1 MRTLTARF
9 SDVCP
14 PDWNESAAALAGASI
29 LQTAQWGALKGAH
42 GWKPRWGQWFDADGN
57 VVGAALTL
65 RKKIAGPYEFRY
77 VPRGP
82 LFDIGDGA
90 LTARVLSDLEAD
102 ARSGGAIFLKIDRDV
117 PLGFGVPG
125 ETGYRADAAGLI
137 WLETLKR
144 RGYRYSD
151 AQIQF
156 ANSVWIDL
164 SPEAE
169 TLAANMK
176 QRTRYKARLAL
187 KKGVSIRRGGAEDFE
202 LIYAL
207 YRETAA
213 RDRFIIREKGY
224 YLDVW
229 TRFFSAGMLVPLI
242 AEVAGEA
249 VAVIMLF
256 IFAEKAWYIYGMSSG
271 NHREKMPNYALQ
283 WEAILTAKAAGAKI
297 YDLWGAPDRF
307 DETDRMWGVYQ
318 FKRGLGGYEVVS
330 PGAYDLPLRPLLY
343 RGYGLS
349 LRLITAARRL
359 LYRARRALSR
369 RTGES
374 GGNMEAGG

>member
-1 MRTLTARF
+1 MKLLSAQF

-14 PDWNESAAALAGASI
+14 PDWNGTIATLPGASI
-29 LQTAQWGALKGAH
+29 LQTAQWGALKGDH
-42 GWKPRWGQWFDADGN
+42 GWTPRWARWLDADGRT
-57 VVGAALTL
+57 VAAALIL
-65 RKKIAGPYEFRY
+65 RKQIAGPLEFRY
-77 VPRGP
+77 LPRGP
-82 LFDIGDGA
+82 LCDAGDPE
-90 LTARVLSDLEAD
+90 LTARVLADLETD

-117 PLGFGVPG
+117 PLGYGVPG
-125 ETGYRADAAGLI
+125 SADYRADAAGEN

-144 RGYRYSD
+144 RGYRFSD

-164 SPEAE
+164 TPDAE

-187 KKGVSIRRGGAEDFE
+187 KKGVVIRRGGENDFE
-202 LIYAL
+202 MIYAM

-213 RDRFIIREKGY
+213 RDRFIIREKSY

-229 TRFFSAGMLVPLI
+229 RRFFDAGMLTPLV
-242 AEVAGEA
+242 AEAGGEA
-249 VAVIMLF
+249 VAVLMLF
-256 IFAEKAWYIYGMSSG
+256 VFAGKAWYIYGMSSG
-271 NHREKMPNYALQ
+271 AHREKMPNYALQ
-283 WEAILTAKAAGAKI
+283 WEAILTAKAAGAAV

-318 FKRGLGGYEVVS
+318 FKRGLGGIEVIS

-343 RGYGLS
+343 RAYGLS
-349 LRLITAARRL
+349 LKLITALRRF
-359 LYRARRALSR
+359 LYRVR
-369 RTGES
+369 RTLRDDPLRLG
-374 GGNMEAGG
+374 MKEAGE